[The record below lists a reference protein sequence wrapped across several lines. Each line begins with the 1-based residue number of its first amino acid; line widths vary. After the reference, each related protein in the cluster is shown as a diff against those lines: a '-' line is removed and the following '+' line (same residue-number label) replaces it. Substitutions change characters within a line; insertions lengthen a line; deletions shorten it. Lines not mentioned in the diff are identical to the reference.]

1 MLQLKKTVTTF
12 NVSVNFVNLAMKKI
26 EQGFII
32 DRLTDS
38 ILNTISGDSFQ
49 TEISTLKKS
58 DLKNILK
65 NKGWNF
71 DWKTE
76 FNDLRKEVYKLTI
89 INNPDI
95 IQGLLSITIESDHIY
110 VDLLESAP
118 FNIGKQKLYEGVA
131 GNLVAYACKTS
142 FQKGFDGFV
151 AFTAKTR
158 LIKHYEETL
167 GAYHFK
173 NQRMII
179 DTEPAKFLVNKYFKT
194 R

>member
-1 MLQLKKTVTTF
+1 
-12 NVSVNFVNLAMKKI
+12 MKKI

-49 TEISTLKKS
+49 TEIMTLKKS
-58 DLKNILK
+58 DLKSILK
-65 NKGWNF
+65 KNGWNF
-71 DWKTE
+71 DQKTE
-76 FNDLRKEVYKLTI
+76 FNDLKKEVYKLTI
-89 INNPDI
+89 VNNPNI

-110 VDLLESAP
+110 MDLLESAP
-118 FNIGKQKLYEGVA
+118 FNIGKGKLYEGVA

-142 FQKGFDGFV
+142 FQKGYDGFV

-158 LIKHYEETL
+158 LINHYEETL

-179 DTEPAKFLVNKYFKT
+179 DTEPAKFLVTKYFKT

>member
-1 MLQLKKTVTTF
+1 
-12 NVSVNFVNLAMKKI
+12 MKKI

-49 TEISTLKKS
+49 TEIMTLKKS
-58 DLKNILK
+58 DLKSILK
-65 NKGWNF
+65 KNGWNF

-76 FNDLRKEVYKLTI
+76 FNDLKKEVYKLTI
-89 INNPDI
+89 VNNPNI

-110 VDLLESAP
+110 MDLLESAP
-118 FNIGKQKLYEGVA
+118 FNIGKGKLYEGVA

-142 FQKGFDGFV
+142 FQKGYDGFV

-158 LIKHYEETL
+158 LINHYEETL

-179 DTEPAKFLVNKYFKT
+179 DTEPAKFLVTKC
-194 R
+194 RVSQGC